1 MAKDKKQVK
10 VHVKREDVIR
20 VLSGKDRGKE
30 GRVLVVFPSDQ
41 RAIVEGVNLVS
52 KHVKPSQENP
62 NGGIIEQEAPIHIS
76 KLMLI
81 DPSTKQPTRIG
92 RQRNEDGK
100 GWVRVSKKSGTIIK

>member
-1 MAKDKKQVK
+1 MAKDKVNNK
-10 VHVKREDVIR
+10 VHVKRDDVVR

-30 GRVLVVFPSDQ
+30 GRVLVVFPKDQ

-52 KHVKPSQENP
+52 KHVRPSQENP
-62 NGGIIEQEAPIHIS
+62 NGGIIEQEAPIHVS

-81 DPSTKQPTRIG
+81 DPSTKQPTRVG
-92 RQRNEDGK
+92 RQRNEDGR